1 MVRLQTLV
9 SQKLA
14 RVIPC
19 NVRHLKN
26 VYMLLIDV
34 KTGPGIPYYSLN
46 IVNSVSTY
54 SIHYPLSLYRWRP
67 NLLFLIKMLF
77 RKYLTRGNTLTK
89 LHEPG
94 AFSQS
99 LLLTVPK
106 KQSLTFHSWNQPIL
120 VFHSYL
126 LQSFS
131 VSNHFILF
139 S

>member
-1 MVRLQTLV
+1 MGRLQTLV

-54 SIHYPLSLYRWRP
+54 SIHYPLSLYR
-67 NLLFLIKMLF
+67 
-77 RKYLTRGNTLTK
+77 
-89 LHEPG
+89 
-94 AFSQS
+94 
-99 LLLTVPK
+99 
-106 KQSLTFHSWNQPIL
+106 
-120 VFHSYL
+120 
-126 LQSFS
+126 
-131 VSNHFILF
+131 
-139 S
+139 